1 MNISLQTNHV
11 NLRCFELRVCGKVK
25 TQFLMNVCFNE
36 FKSNFKISELLIC
49 SNMEGIEVKWLEK
62 WINILPFYTRCNT
75 GLPTKD
81 ETIVRNSSCLFLNNH
96 DSLKLFLFPIHKIQ
110 SKKTLFYLGIVIF
123 KEFQVVFTGSSFV
136 GNISK

>member
-62 WINILPFYTRCNT
+62 WITFYHFIPDVIQGYPQRMRRLYGIHLVCFFIIMIPCN
-75 GLPTKD
+75 
-81 ETIVRNSSCLFLNNH
+81 LFLC
-96 DSLKLFLFPIHKIQ
+96 PIHKKATKRLYPSQ
-110 SKKTLFYLGIVIF
+110 KKLYSTLEL
-123 KEFQVVFTGSSFV
+123 SFLK
-136 GNISK
+136 SFR